1 MTETLTNLLVNGI
14 TSHSSMLDSF
24 VILNAAL
31 ISALHKI
38 VGIEFGWFC
47 FTVYVDCTL
56 TGDYSGFRHSDH
68 CCEVRRALL
77 CLVCVRAGYNHA

>member
-38 VGIEFGWFC
+38 VGVEFGWFY
-47 FTVYVDCTL
+47 FTVHVDCML
-56 TGDYSGFRHSDH
+56 TREYSGIHYSDR
-68 CCEVRRALL
+68 CCEVRGALL
-77 CLVCVRAGYNHA
+77 CHVNVRAGNSHA